1 MGQKTHP
8 RGFRLGIVAPWKSRW
23 YAERNFPALL
33 VEDETIRKY
42 LNQRL
47 GHASISEIEVE
58 RKPGKV
64 VVTVHTARP
73 GVVIGKGGS
82 EVDKLRDE
90 LGRLSPGNEVAINV
104 EEVKRPEVDA
114 QLIADSIAH
123 QIVQRVSFRRAM
135 KRAVQNA
142 MRSGAEGI
150 KVQVA
155 GRLNGAEIARTEMYK
170 EGRIPLQ
177 TLRADIDYAQSTART
192 TYGTIGV
199 KVWVFKGEVVESRR
213 TGRTYST
220 DA

>member
-8 RGFRLGIVAPWKSRW
+8 RGFRLGIVAPWRSRW

-155 GRLNGAEIARTEMYK
+155 GRLNGAEIARTELYK

-213 TGRTYST
+213 SGRTYST